1 CIKIR
6 SRTTIND
13 RIALAPTRTI
23 QQDHPIARLYQRIDI
38 AAEVRPASS
47 TRAGTMQQDNGFV
60 ALSAVIKMDAQRF
73 TRFFYIQ
80 KTAGG
85 GFGLWLITHHLLLHI
100 QFSVLALNEPNPA
113 IHSGIGR

>member
-1 CIKIR
+1 
-6 SRTTIND
+6 
-13 RIALAPTRTI
+13 
-23 QQDHPIARLYQRIDI
+23 
-38 AAEVRPASS
+38 
-47 TRAGTMQQDNGFV
+47 MQQDNGFV

-85 GFGLWLITHHLLLHI
+85 GFGLWLIT
-100 QFSVLALNEPNPA
+100 LNEPNPA